1 MDQARTLAEERAVAA
16 GADPATLKLVDIE
29 DLPIAYL
36 PGNSMRVRARVI
48 GDIANPAP
56 VARAFKS

>member
-1 MDQARTLAEERAVAA
+1 
-16 GADPATLKLVDIE
+16 VDIE

-48 GDIANPAP
+48 GDIANPAA
-56 VARAFKS
+56 VAQAFKS